1 MIELIIFY
9 LIGVI
14 LAITSMS
21 LLFYKYGKFH
31 KENFHNIVVLSFLF
45 SYITFFASL
54 GMFAILYVDNHEKR

>member
-14 LAITSMS
+14 LAIASMS
-21 LLFYKYGKFH
+21 FLFYKYGKFH
-31 KENFHNIVVLSFLF
+31 KEYFHNIVVLSFLF

-54 GMFAILYVDNHEKR
+54 GMFAILYVDNYEKS